1 MTSVAPEILG
11 LHHVKVAVSDL
22 RRSRI
27 WCEQLL
33 AVRPAVEFRD
43 DDGTVRGV
51 AYQPLGA
58 FTLALRE
65 HAEVASATAGFDP
78 FAILVAD
85 RAAIDA
91 WVERFDALS
100 LPHAP
105 VQRGAQGWKVVA
117 ADPDGTEVAFYSA
130 TPADQDPAPD
140 PPAPALDLHD
150 VRPDN
155 ETSPHAPRPCRHHC
169 SPWCS
174 SGAGADL
181 TASACPPTTVPPV
194 H

>member
-1 MTSVAPEILG
+1 MPVILG

-22 RRSRI
+22 KRSRE
-27 WCEQLL
+27 WYEQLL
-33 AVRPAVEFRD
+33 GVHLAVEFRD

-51 AYQPLGA
+51 AYEPIGA

-65 HAEVASATAGFDP
+65 RADVAAATAGFDP

-85 RAAIDA
+85 RAAIDG
-91 WVERFDALS
+91 WVHRFEALG
-100 LPHAP
+100 LPHTP

-140 PPAPALDLHD
+140 PSAP
-150 VRPDN
+150 
-155 ETSPHAPRPCRHHC
+155 PR
-169 SPWCS
+169 
-174 SGAGADL
+174 AD
-181 TASACPPTTVPPV
+181 ARQA
-194 H
+194 